1 MRSSALLLVASSCL
15 ASARWVKWTSG
26 QDQFGTTAWQPKET
40 RPSKVDPATGFTP
53 KPTQAPG
60 STSDAKAVLDL
71 LRRKDGARKRQD
83 TGTWLN
89 LETCGYYSGT
99 SSSAW
104 TCETNYHCA
113 TDSNNVV
120 ACISGTDQPFYT
132 VCLDYQAYLKG
143 ACGSDIGSKTGC
155 CTSSEYGACGTFLWP
170 GQPPKSMY
178 WCFASARIVNMLDEP
193 QYVLDASTS
202 STTSTSSSSSTSSTT
217 SATTA
222 PADNSNNNNSN
233 NSSSSSNIGAIVGGV
248 VGGVAGVALIF
259 GIIAYFIIRSKNK
272 PVAATQTYSAVAPND
287 PANPAAP
294 QSYAYPQQ
302 TSPQMMQSAGAYPAM
317 LKDPSGVTVVQQQP
331 YDPTRMSYYDP
342 AKPQGLSPA
351 SQYDAYAAP
360 YVAAGQPVP
369 VPTAVAPPPPH
380 NPHHSMPVPAPALAP
395 VATPAA
401 APYTQHHAV
410 MSELDSRNFATGLSE
425 NPAEMGI
432 NSPK

>member
-15 ASARWVKWTSG
+15 ASARWVKWTGG
-26 QDQFGTTAWQPKET
+26 QDQSGTTAWRPKET
-40 RPSKVDPATGFTP
+40 GPSKVDHGVGFTP

-71 LRRKDGARKRQD
+71 LKRQDGARRRQD

-89 LETCGYYSGT
+89 SETCGYYSGT
-99 SSSAW
+99 SSSAL
-104 TCETNYHCA
+104 TCESNYHCA
-113 TDSNNVV
+113 TDSHDVV

-132 VCLDYQAYLKG
+132 VCLDYQAYQKG

-155 CTSSEYGACGTFLWP
+155 CTSSEYGACGTFLWA
-170 GQPPKSMY
+170 GQQPKSMY
-178 WCFASARIVNMLDEP
+178 WCFSSPKIVNMIDEP
-193 QYVLDASTS
+193 QYVLDAFTS

-222 PADNSNNNNSN
+222 PADNSNGGGNNNSN
-233 NSSSSSNIGAIVGGV
+233 NSSSSSNLGAIVGGV
-248 VGGVAGVALIF
+248 VGGVAGVALIL
-259 GIIAYFIIRSKNK
+259 GIIAYLIIRNKNK
-272 PVAATQTYSAVAPND
+272 PAAATQTYSAVAPND
-287 PANPAAP
+287 PTTPAAP

-302 TSPQMMQSAGAYPAM
+302 TTPQMMQNAATYPAM
-317 LKDPSGVTVVQQQP
+317 LKDPSGVTVVQQQQQP
-331 YDPTRMSYYDP
+331 YDPTKMSYYDP

-369 VPTAVAPPPPH
+369 VPNVAAPPP
-380 NPHHSMPVPAPALAP
+380 HHPLSAPVPG
-395 VATPAA
+395 AA
-401 APYTQHHAV
+401 APMAPYNQHHHV
-410 MSELDSRNFATGLSE
+410 MSELDSQNFATGLSA

-432 NSPK
+432 NSPRPR